1 MSQHLLLYLYS
12 AKDASFFSK
21 KIKFFSLMTKIMFFC
36 AKTGG
41 KRHFCPFP
49 PEVFRRKNTLI
60 SGGGS
65 Y

>member
-1 MSQHLLLYLYS
+1 
-12 AKDASFFSK
+12 
-21 KIKFFSLMTKIMFFC
+21 MTKIMFFC

-60 SGGGS
+60 SGNGS